1 MPPAKIPEAGS
12 ADYRIKQLAA
22 LRKCKVQDNVDLNG
36 ARIEEGMQT
45 RCSASGYVQ
54 LLLPPR
60 PPPQDYSK
68 ATKSLAGHEL
78 DAYVHASEAIRLAV
92 PPHL

>member
-12 ADYRIKQLAA
+12 ADYRIKQLAT
-22 LRKCKVQDNVDLNG
+22 LRKCKVQDNVDVNG
-36 ARIEEGMQT
+36 VLIEEGMQT

-54 LLLPPR
+54 LLLPR

-68 ATKSLAGHEL
+68 PCRS
-78 DAYVHASEAIRLAV
+78 
-92 PPHL
+92 